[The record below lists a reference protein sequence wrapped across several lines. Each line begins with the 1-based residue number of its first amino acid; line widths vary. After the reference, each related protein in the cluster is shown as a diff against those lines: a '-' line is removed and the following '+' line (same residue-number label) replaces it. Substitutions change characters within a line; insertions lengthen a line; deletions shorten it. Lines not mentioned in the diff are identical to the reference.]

1 MQNIIMPRIID
12 IELYRTIDESTAS
25 MRATSLRKVFTS
37 LLIVLLIVAGG
48 IAAYGYFS
56 TLEQVGAVIEDP
68 TISMQDKLTLG
79 DEVARTLLKWASF
92 LRAVI
97 PMNPKLLVS
106 DGEKGFLC
114 VLESQDLADAAVQRN
129 TLSTFAKTVALI
141 DTFTENSTLYTI
153 FKGRMPRAQG
163 EFQPQPVNKFL
174 MTTVMNFVD
183 SLAELN
189 KLKNI
194 SRTMVASNEKVKGG
208 TRFRYKFTAQGTYQQ
223 FANFAV
229 KLKDLRY
236 AIAPV
241 SLLIERDDTLSNL
254 EVVLGLY
261 DYTQKQDSTRV
272 ASK

>member
-1 MQNIIMPRIID
+1 MSRIID
-12 IELYRTIDESTAS
+12 IELYRSIDESAAP

-56 TLEQVGAVIEDP
+56 TLDQVGAVVEKP
-68 TISMQDKLTLG
+68 TLSMQDRLTLG
-79 DEVARTLLKWASF
+79 DEVARTLLKWGSF
-92 LRAVI
+92 LSAI
-97 PMNPKLLVS
+97 MPMNPKVLVS

-114 VLESQDLADAAVQRN
+114 ILESKDLADAAIQKSF
-129 TLSTFAKTVALI
+129 LSGFAKTVALI

-163 EFQPQPVNKFL
+163 EFQPQPVSKFL

-189 KLKNI
+189 NLSNI
-194 SRTMVASNEKVKGG
+194 TRTMVASNEKVKGG
-208 TRFRYKFTAQGTYQQ
+208 TRFRYKFTAQGTFQQ

-236 AIAPV
+236 AVAPV
-241 SLLIERDDTLSNL
+241 SVLIERDDTISTL
-254 EVVLGLY
+254 EIVLGLY